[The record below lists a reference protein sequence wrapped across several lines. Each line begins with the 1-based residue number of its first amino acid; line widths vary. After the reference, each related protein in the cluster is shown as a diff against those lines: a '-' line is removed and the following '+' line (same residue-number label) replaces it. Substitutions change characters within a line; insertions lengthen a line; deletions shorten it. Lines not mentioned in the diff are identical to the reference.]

1 MRWDDLKYLL
11 AVAEGGGLAP
21 AARALGVDASTV
33 SRRLAA
39 LEQDLG
45 VELVVRSPEGM
56 SLTDA
61 GAATA
66 AVARE
71 VEAMLAALAERIASG
86 RTETNGHVRIS
97 ATDTFAA
104 RVMRA
109 LAPLHAQHP
118 ALTIE
123 VVSANAAADLRRREA
138 DIALRF
144 FREEHDGLA
153 MRKLGHMGWSLYA
166 SPAYLAR
173 CPQGGHGLLEGHAI
187 IGYVDELKRATG
199 PRWLFEHASP
209 EATRMRCNG
218 PRAAL
223 EAALADIG
231 VALLPCYLVEGHPLV
246 RLTDQ
251 VLVVNE
257 AWAVFLPER
266 KNEPRIRLV
275 IDALADMF
283 VSGADAFGGR
293 VDAQLPDG
301 GAAA

>member
-1 MRWDDLKYLL
+1 VRWDDLKYLL
-11 AVAEGGGLAP
+11 AVADGGGLAP

-33 SRRLAA
+33 SRRLTA

-45 VELVVRSPEGM
+45 VELLVRTPEGM

-61 GAATA
+61 GATAA

-71 VEAMLAALAERIASG
+71 VDGTLTALVGRIAGG
-86 RTETNGHVRIS
+86 RTETSGHVRIS

-109 LAPLHAQHP
+109 MAPVHAQHP
-118 ALTIE
+118 GLTIE
-123 VVSANAAADLRRREA
+123 VVSTNAAADLRRREA

-144 FREEHDGLA
+144 FREEHEGLA

-166 SPAYLAR
+166 SPEYLAR
-173 CPQGGHGLLEGHAI
+173 CPQRGGLLEGHAI
-187 IGYVDELKRATG
+187 IGYGDELKRATG

-209 EATRMRCNG
+209 EATRLRCSS

-223 EAALADIG
+223 EAALASIG

-246 RLTDQ
+246 RITDQ

-266 KNEPRIRLV
+266 RDEPRIRIV
-275 IDALADMF
+275 IEALADMF
-283 VSGADAFGGR
+283 VSGAAAFGGR
-293 VDAQLPDG
+293 VDANLVDG
-301 GAAA
+301 GAAG

>member
-11 AVAEGGGLAP
+11 AVADGGGLAS

-33 SRRLAA
+33 SRRLSA

-45 VELVVRSPEGM
+45 VELLVRIPEGM

-61 GAATA
+61 GGTAA

-71 VEAMLAALAERIASG
+71 VETALAALVGRIAGMRAEMS
-86 RTETNGHVRIS
+86 GHVRIS
-97 ATDTFAA
+97 ATDSFAA
-104 RVMRA
+104 HVMRA
-109 LAPLHAQHP
+109 MAPLHTQYP

-123 VVSANAAADLRRREA
+123 VVTANAAADLRRREA

-144 FREEHDGLA
+144 FREEHEGLA

-166 SPAYLAR
+166 SPSYLAR
-173 CPQGGHGLLEGHAI
+173 CPQGKGLLEGHAI
-187 IGYVDELKRATG
+187 IGYSDELKRATG
-199 PRWLFEHASP
+199 PRWLLEHAAP
-209 EATRMRCNG
+209 EAMRLRCNG

-231 VALLPCYLVEGHPLV
+231 VALLPCYLVEGQPLV

-251 VLVVNE
+251 VLVVHD

-266 KNEPRIRLV
+266 RDEPRIRLV
-275 IDALADMF
+275 IDALAGMF
-283 VSGADAFGGR
+283 TSAAAVFGGR
-293 VDAQLPDG
+293 RDAKLQDD
-301 GAAA
+301 GAAG